1 MRHRKHAGRP
11 VRLPRVRATAAT
23 SAASAAF
30 ALFAAGAALMAA
42 PAARAAT
49 TCTMTAPSSMVFGT
63 YDTINAATSAVTVSV
78 NCTGSGNAT
87 PTVTASAGGGT
98 FANRL
103 MTRTGDTQTLGYN
116 LYLDSAHT
124 SVWGDGTSGTSTIS
138 WGKITGAGAFSATV
152 YGLIRGG
159 QNAVPGS
166 YADHNITILFNY

>member
-11 VRLPRVRATAAT
+11 AGLARVRAAA
-23 SAASAAF
+23 AAF
-30 ALFAAGAALMAA
+30 AALAAGTAVLVA
-42 PAARAAT
+42 PPARAAT
-49 TCTMTAPSSMVFGT
+49 TCTMNAPSSMVFGT
-63 YDTINAATSAVTVSV
+63 YDTINAATSAVTISVS
-78 NCTGSGNAT
+78 CTGSGNAA

-116 LYLDSAHT
+116 LYLDAAHA
-124 SVWGDGTSGTSTIS
+124 SIWGDGTSGTSAIS
-138 WGKITGAGAFSATV
+138 WGKITGAGTFSANV

-166 YADHNITILFNY
+166 YADRNIMILFNY

>member
-1 MRHRKHAGRP
+1 MRHRKHAERP
-11 VRLPRVRATAAT
+11 ARLARVRTAA
-23 SAASAAF
+23 AAF
-30 ALFAAGAALMAA
+30 AALSAGAAALVA
-42 PAARAAT
+42 PSVRAAT
-49 TCTMTAPSSMVFGT
+49 TCTMNAPSSMVFGT
-63 YDTINAATSAVTVSV
+63 YDTINAATSAVTISV
-78 NCTGSGNAT
+78 NCSGSGNAT

-103 MTRTGDTQTLGYN
+103 MTRTGDTRTLGYN

-124 SVWGDGTSGTSTIS
+124 SIWGDGTSGTSAIS

>member
-1 MRHRKHAGRP
+1 MRHRKHDGRP
-11 VRLPRVRATAAT
+11 VRLARFRAAA
-23 SAASAAF
+23 AA
-30 ALFAAGAALMAA
+30 LAAGAVVLAAL
-42 PAARAAT
+42 PARAAT
-49 TCTMTAPSSMVFGT
+49 TCTMNAPSSMAFGT
-63 YDTINAATSAVTVSV
+63 YDTINAATSAVTISV

-87 PTVTASAGGGT
+87 PTVTASPGGGT

-103 MTRTGDTQTLGYN
+103 MTRTGNTQTLGYN

-124 SVWGDGTSGTSTIS
+124 SIWGDGTSGTSAIS
-138 WGKITGAGAFSATV
+138 WGKITGGGTFNATV